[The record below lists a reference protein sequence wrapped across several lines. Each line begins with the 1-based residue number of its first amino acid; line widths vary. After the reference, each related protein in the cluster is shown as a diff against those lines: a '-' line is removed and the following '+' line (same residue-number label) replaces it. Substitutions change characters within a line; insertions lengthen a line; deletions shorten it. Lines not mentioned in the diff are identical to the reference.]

1 MSALLAWPDDDSA
14 PIGEAAGYKRRF
26 GRLPQNPT
34 LAIQIR
40 GKFYQTLNW
49 SIGGMLIGDYDG
61 ALGPGDTF
69 DIDGIGLAGG
79 KNWPVLIHTR
89 VIRTGGES
97 GMELAAQFLTI
108 SAPAYDILEG
118 ILMRRPGY
126 RSAA

>member
-14 PIGEAAGYKRRF
+14 AIGEAAGYKRRF
-26 GRLPQNPT
+26 GRATQNPT
-34 LAIQIR
+34 LAIHIR
-40 GKFYQTLNW
+40 GRFYQTLNW

-79 KNWPVLIHTR
+79 KNWPVLISAR

-108 SAPAYDILEG
+108 STPAYDILEG